1 MYSFAFPGLW
11 WEKQQ
16 KQDKHGKI
24 CWTVKRWQQLYL
36 TIDVMV
42 DVCNWVLDLSVA
54 NVSTDVQQCLP
65 MSIDNW

>member
-1 MYSFAFPGLW
+1 
-11 WEKQQ
+11 
-16 KQDKHGKI
+16 
-24 CWTVKRWQQLYL
+24 
-36 TIDVMV
+36 MV